1 MAVLLLLYVVAEVAA
16 VWVVGSLIGF
26 LPTVGLLLAGA
37 FLGSWLA
44 RREGGKAFRA
54 FMETARAGK
63 PAHTEITNGLLVAFG
78 GVLIMLPGFVSDV
91 AGLLL
96 LLPSRGLFRR
106 AWLRKAERDAARQGV
121 RMDAPIGAQQQFGQQ
136 PFGQQ
141 PFGQQPRETIVVDS
155 EVVDR
160 GDQKDQKDQKDQHGR
175 HGKLGPGSQPGFGMS
190 K

>member
-16 VWVVGSLIGF
+16 VWAVGSLIGF

-54 FMETARAGK
+54 FMETARVGK
-63 PAHTEITNGLLVAFG
+63 PAHTEITNGLLVALG

-106 AWLRKAERDAARQGV
+106 AWLRKAERDAQRHGV
-121 RMDAPIGAQQQFGQQ
+121 RMGSPIGAQQ

-160 GDQKDQKDQKDQHGR
+160 EDQKDQQDQHGRQGR
-175 HGKLGPGSQPGFGMS
+175 HGKLGPGQPGFGMS

>member
-1 MAVLLLLYVVAEVAA
+1 MAVLLLLYIVVEVVA
-16 VWVVGSLIGF
+16 VWAVGSLIGF
-26 LPTVGLLLAGA
+26 LPTVGLLVAGA

-63 PAHTEITNGLLVAFG
+63 PAHTEITNGLLVALG
-78 GVLIMLPGFVSDV
+78 GVLIMIPGFVSDV

-106 AWLRKAERDAARQGV
+106 LWLRRAERNAERQGV
-121 RMDAPIGAQQQFGQQ
+121 RMDAPMAAAP
-136 PFGQQ
+136 PFE
-141 PFGQQPRETIVVDS
+141 QPRRTIVVDS

-160 GDQKDQKDQKDQHGR
+160 DEQSGGQRGQDGR
-175 HGKLGPGSQPGFGMS
+175 LRGGGQPGFGMS